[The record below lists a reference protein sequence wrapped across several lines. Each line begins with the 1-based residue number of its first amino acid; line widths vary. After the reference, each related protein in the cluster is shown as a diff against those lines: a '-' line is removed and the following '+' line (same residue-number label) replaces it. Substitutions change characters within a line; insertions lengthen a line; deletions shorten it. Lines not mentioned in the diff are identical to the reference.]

1 MSKRSLASQLM
12 MDLPIA
18 QHLEILEHK
27 YLLVLAAVTFP
38 FPVFLLQLQRFV
50 LMGFLLCL
58 AGCTPSATS
67 SPEKLFDS
75 AQWWMDASG
84 QATLD
89 DVQQVSNWQ
98 ALPEWKSWGFGTESV
113 WTRMQVKAARPD
125 ERTPWVVRVR
135 PPFLDYVTLYDP
147 TTGIVIRSGDAV
159 APDSDGLASINF
171 TLQIPTHTHERTI
184 YLELKSTSARILNV
198 EVLPYGMAQRQN
210 RIQEWLLGLVAA
222 SSIIFTIWA
231 SIQWWNTREKVIC
244 AFAIKQFFA
253 VGWAFFILGFARV
266 AVGPWLP
273 EGVLSTLS
281 SLVLV
286 GVISVTLWFF
296 SVLIEG
302 YRPLP
307 AVLFVIRYL
316 VIAVACLP
324 LLHWLGRT
332 HLMLALANASILL
345 SVTLLTLALLTATP
359 GHSKQPI
366 PLGVLLAYVMA
377 YGVLNAIPP
386 AISLELLEAHSVM
399 LYTNLAHAV
408 LDGVVMFVILQIR
421 ARTLRKEQI
430 QAGLDLQRSQQQAET
445 EKHHRQEQSQLFAM
459 LAHEMKTPLATL
471 RMWMEA
477 GPLKPEV
484 MERAISDMNQVIER
498 CVQTG
503 QLAEQGLKP
512 MAQDLD
518 PEALTRISLQSCREP
533 ERVDFASRASRGSL
547 RADSQMLAIVLG
559 NLLDNACKY
568 GAPNGRIRVMLEP
581 QTIQGRRGWHWSIRN
596 EPGVAGLPDPAQLFR
611 KYYRGTQ
618 ARRLSG
624 SGLGLFLVKS
634 MLDLMKGHI
643 TYAEVSGEVNFSI
656 WLPEQ
661 EY

>member
-1 MSKRSLASQLM
+1 M
-12 MDLPIA
+12 I
-18 QHLEILEHK
+18 
-27 YLLVLAAVTFP
+27 FP
-38 FPVFLLQLQRFV
+38 FPIALVKQWRLVFI
-50 LMGFLLCL
+50 GFLLCL
-58 AGCTPSATS
+58 GGCTPS

-75 AQWWMDASG
+75 AQWWMDVSG
-84 QATLD
+84 LATLK

-98 ALPEWKSWGFGTESV
+98 ALPEWKSWGFGTETV
-113 WTRMQVKAARPD
+113 WIRMQVKAARPD

-147 TTGIVIRSGDAV
+147 AAGLVLRSGDAV
-159 APDSDGLASINF
+159 PPDTDGLASINF
-171 TLQIPTHTHERTI
+171 TLQIPTYDHERTI
-184 YLELKSTSARILNV
+184 YLQIKSTSARMLNV
-198 EVLPYGMAQRQN
+198 EVLPYGEAQRQN
-210 RIQEWLLGLVAA
+210 RMQEWLLGFVA
-222 SSIIFTIWA
+222 SSSAIFAIWA
-231 SIQWWNTREKVIC
+231 LIQWWITRETVIR

-266 AVGPWLP
+266 AIGPWFP
-273 EGVLSTLS
+273 EGWLSTLS

-286 GVISVTLWFF
+286 SVIAITLWFF

-307 AVLFVIRYL
+307 AVLFVIRCL
-316 VIAVACLP
+316 VVAVACLP
-324 LLHWLGRT
+324 LLHWLGLP
-332 HLMLALANASILL
+332 HLMLALANASVLL
-345 SVTLLTLALLTATP
+345 SVTLLIVALLTTP
-359 GHSKQPI
+359 PSKARQPI
-366 PLGVLLAYVMA
+366 PLAVLLVYVMV
-377 YGVLNAIPP
+377 YGILNSIVP
-386 AISLELLEAHSVM
+386 AIHLGLLEANSIM

-421 ARTLRKEQI
+421 ARSLRSEQI
-430 QAGLDLQRSQQQAET
+430 QMGLDLQRSQHQAKT

-484 MERAISDMNQVIER
+484 MARAISDMNQVIER

-512 MAQDLD
+512 MVQNLD
-518 PEALTRISLQSCREP
+518 PEALTSVSIQSCREP
-533 ERVDFASRASRGSL
+533 ERVDFASRATQGRL
-547 RADSQMLAIVLG
+547 RADAQMLAIVLG

-568 GAPNGRIRVMLEP
+568 SAANSRIRVMLEP
-581 QTIQGRRGWHWSIRN
+581 QTVEGRRGWLWSIRN
-596 EPGVAGLPDPAQLFR
+596 EPGVAGLPDPAQLFM
-611 KYYRGTQ
+611 KYYRGAQ

-634 MLDLMKGHI
+634 MLDLMQGHI
-643 TYAEVSGEVNFSI
+643 AYAEVSGEVKFSI

-661 EY
+661 LC

>member
-1 MSKRSLASQLM
+1 MLIPVA
-12 MDLPIA
+12 
-18 QHLEILEHK
+18 
-27 YLLVLAAVTFP
+27 FP
-38 FPVFLLQLQRFV
+38 SPVFSLKVCRLVFI
-50 LMGFLLCL
+50 GFLLCL
-58 AGCTPSATS
+58 GGCTPS

-75 AQWWMDASG
+75 AQWWMDVSG
-84 QATLD
+84 LATLK

-98 ALPEWKSWGFGTESV
+98 ALPEWKSWGFGTETV
-113 WTRMQVKAARPD
+113 WIRMQVKAARPD

-147 TTGIVIRSGDAV
+147 AAGLVLRSGDAV
-159 APDSDGLASINF
+159 PPDTDGLASINF
-171 TLQIPTHTHERTI
+171 TLQIPTYDHERTI
-184 YLELKSTSARILNV
+184 YLQIKSTSARMLNV
-198 EVLPYGMAQRQN
+198 EVLPSGEAQRQN
-210 RIQEWLLGLVAA
+210 RMQEWLLGFVA
-222 SSIIFTIWA
+222 SSSAIFAIWA
-231 SIQWWNTREKVIC
+231 LIQWWITRETVIR

-266 AVGPWLP
+266 AIGPWFP
-273 EGVLSTLS
+273 EGRLSTLS

-286 GVISVTLWFF
+286 SVIAITLWFF

-307 AVLFVIRYL
+307 AVLFVIRC
-316 VIAVACLP
+316 VVVAVACLP

-332 HLMLALANASILL
+332 HWMLALANASILL
-345 SVTLLTLALLTATP
+345 SVTLLTVALMTATP
-359 GHSKQPI
+359 GQARQPI
-366 PLGVLLAYVMA
+366 PLAVLLVYVMA
-377 YGVLNAIPP
+377 YGILNSIPP
-386 AISLELLEAHSVM
+386 AVYLGLLQANSFM
-399 LYTNLAHAV
+399 LFTNLAHAV
-408 LDGVVMFVILQIR
+408 LDGLVMFVILQIR
-421 ARTLRKEQI
+421 ARSLRSEQI
-430 QAGLDLQRSQQQAET
+430 QMGLDLQRSQHQAET

-512 MAQDLD
+512 MVQDLD
-518 PEALTRISLQSCREP
+518 PEALTSVSIQSCREP
-533 ERVDFASRASRGSL
+533 ERVDFASRATQGRL
-547 RADSQMLAIVLG
+547 RADAQMLAIVLG

-568 GAPNGRIRVMLEP
+568 SAANSRIRVMLEP
-581 QTIQGRRGWHWSIRN
+581 QTVEGRRGWLWSIRN
-596 EPGVAGLPDPAQLFR
+596 EPGVAGLPDPAQLFM
-611 KYYRGTQ
+611 KYYRGAQ

-634 MLDLMKGHI
+634 MLDLMQGHI
-643 TYAEVSGEVNFSI
+643 AYAEVSGEVKFSI

-661 EY
+661 LC

>member
-1 MSKRSLASQLM
+1 MLIPVA
-12 MDLPIA
+12 
-18 QHLEILEHK
+18 
-27 YLLVLAAVTFP
+27 FP
-38 FPVFLLQLQRFV
+38 SPVFSLKVCRLVFI
-50 LMGFLLCL
+50 GFLLCL
-58 AGCTPSATS
+58 GGCTPS

-75 AQWWMDASG
+75 AQWWMDVSG
-84 QATLD
+84 LATLK

-98 ALPEWKSWGFGTESV
+98 ALPEWKSWGFGTETV
-113 WTRMQVKAARPD
+113 WIRMQVKAARPD

-147 TTGIVIRSGDAV
+147 AAGLVLRSGDAV
-159 APDSDGLASINF
+159 PPDTDGLASINF
-171 TLQIPTHTHERTI
+171 TLQIPTYDHERTI
-184 YLELKSTSARILNV
+184 YLQIKSTSARMLNV
-198 EVLPYGMAQRQN
+198 EVLPSGEAQRQN
-210 RIQEWLLGLVAA
+210 RMQEWLLGFVA
-222 SSIIFTIWA
+222 SSSAIFAIWA
-231 SIQWWNTREKVIC
+231 LIQWWITRETVIR

-266 AVGPWLP
+266 AIGPWFP
-273 EGVLSTLS
+273 EGRLSTLS

-286 GVISVTLWFF
+286 SVIAITLWFF

-307 AVLFVIRYL
+307 AVLFVIRC
-316 VIAVACLP
+316 VVVAVACLP

-332 HLMLALANASILL
+332 HWMLALANASILL
-345 SVTLLTLALLTATP
+345 SVTLLTVALMTATP
-359 GHSKQPI
+359 GQARQPI
-366 PLGVLLAYVMA
+366 PLAVLLVYVMA
-377 YGVLNAIPP
+377 YGILNSIPP
-386 AISLELLEAHSVM
+386 AVYLGLLQANSFM
-399 LYTNLAHAV
+399 LFTNLAHAV
-408 LDGVVMFVILQIR
+408 LDGLVMFVILQIR
-421 ARTLRKEQI
+421 ARSLRSEQI
-430 QAGLDLQRSQQQAET
+430 QMGLDLQRSQHQAKT

-512 MAQDLD
+512 MVQDLD
-518 PEALTRISLQSCREP
+518 PEALTSVSIQSCREP
-533 ERVDFASRASRGSL
+533 ERVDFASRATQGRL
-547 RADSQMLAIVLG
+547 RADAQMLAIVLG

-568 GAPNGRIRVMLEP
+568 SAANSRIRVMLEP
-581 QTIQGRRGWHWSIRN
+581 QTVEGRRGWLWSIRN
-596 EPGVAGLPDPAQLFR
+596 EPGVAGLPDPAQLFM
-611 KYYRGTQ
+611 KYYRGAQ

-634 MLDLMKGHI
+634 MLDLMQGHI
-643 TYAEVSGEVNFSI
+643 AYAEVSGEVKFSI

-661 EY
+661 LC

>member
-1 MSKRSLASQLM
+1 
-12 MDLPIA
+12 
-18 QHLEILEHK
+18 
-27 YLLVLAAVTFP
+27 VLIPVAFP
-38 FPVFLLQLQRFV
+38 SPVFSLKVCRLVFI
-50 LMGFLLCL
+50 GFLLCL
-58 AGCTPSATS
+58 GGCTPS

-75 AQWWMDASG
+75 AQWWMDVSG
-84 QATLD
+84 LATLK

-98 ALPEWKSWGFGTESV
+98 ALPEWKSWGFGTETV
-113 WTRMQVKAARPD
+113 WIRVQVKAARPD

-147 TTGIVIRSGDAV
+147 AAGLVLRSGDAV
-159 APDSDGLASINF
+159 PPDTDGLASINF
-171 TLQIPTHTHERTI
+171 TLQIPTQTQERTI
-184 YLELKSTSARILNV
+184 YLQIKSTSARMLNV
-198 EVLPYGMAQRQN
+198 EVLPSGEAQRQN
-210 RIQEWLLGLVAA
+210 RMQEWLLGFVA
-222 SSIIFTIWA
+222 SSSAIFAIWA
-231 SIQWWNTREKVIC
+231 LIQWWITRETVIR

-266 AVGPWLP
+266 AIGPWLP
-273 EGVLSTLS
+273 EGWLSTLS

-286 GVISVTLWFF
+286 SVIAITLWFF

-307 AVLFVIRYL
+307 AVLFVIRC
-316 VIAVACLP
+316 VVVAVACLP

-332 HLMLALANASILL
+332 HWMLALANASILL
-345 SVTLLTLALLTATP
+345 SVTLLTVALMTATP
-359 GHSKQPI
+359 GQARQPI
-366 PLGVLLAYVMA
+366 PLAVLLVYVMA
-377 YGVLNAIPP
+377 YGILNSIPP
-386 AISLELLEAHSVM
+386 AVYLGLLQANSFM
-399 LYTNLAHAV
+399 LFTNLAHAV
-408 LDGVVMFVILQIR
+408 LDGLVMFVILQIR
-421 ARTLRKEQI
+421 ARSLRKEQL
-430 QAGLDLQRSQQQAET
+430 QVGLDLQRSQHQAET

-459 LAHEMKTPLATL
+459 MAHEMKTPLATL

-512 MAQDLD
+512 MVQDLD
-518 PEALTRISLQSCREP
+518 PEALTSVSIQSCREP
-533 ERVDFASRASRGSL
+533 ERVDFASRATQGRL
-547 RADSQMLAIVLG
+547 RADAQMLAIVLG

-568 GAPNGRIRVMLEP
+568 SAANSRIRVMLEP
-581 QTIQGRRGWHWSIRN
+581 QTVEGRRGWLWSIRN
-596 EPGVAGLPDPAQLFR
+596 EPGVAGLPDPAQLFM
-611 KYYRGTQ
+611 KYYRGAQ

-634 MLDLMKGHI
+634 MLDLMQGHI
-643 TYAEVSGEVNFSI
+643 AYAEVSGEVKFSI

-661 EY
+661 LC

>member
-1 MSKRSLASQLM
+1 M
-12 MDLPIA
+12 I
-18 QHLEILEHK
+18 
-27 YLLVLAAVTFP
+27 FP
-38 FPVFLLQLQRFV
+38 FPIALVKQWRLVFI
-50 LMGFLLCL
+50 GFLLCL
-58 AGCTPSATS
+58 GGCTPS

-75 AQWWMDASG
+75 AQWWMDVSG
-84 QATLD
+84 LATLK

-98 ALPEWKSWGFGTESV
+98 ALPEWKSWGFGTETV
-113 WTRMQVKAARPD
+113 WIRMQVKAARPD

-147 TTGIVIRSGDAV
+147 AAGLVLRSGDAV
-159 APDSDGLASINF
+159 PPDTDGLASINF
-171 TLQIPTHTHERTI
+171 TLQIPTYDHERTI
-184 YLELKSTSARILNV
+184 YLQIKSTSARMLNV
-198 EVLPYGMAQRQN
+198 EVLPYGEAQRQN
-210 RIQEWLLGLVAA
+210 RMQEWLLGFVA
-222 SSIIFTIWA
+222 SSSAIFAIWA
-231 SIQWWNTREKVIC
+231 LIQWWITRETVIR

-266 AVGPWLP
+266 AIGPWFP
-273 EGVLSTLS
+273 EGWLSTLS

-286 GVISVTLWFF
+286 SVIAITLWFF

-307 AVLFVIRYL
+307 AVLFVIRCL
-316 VIAVACLP
+316 VVAVACLP
-324 LLHWLGRT
+324 LLHWLGLP
-332 HLMLALANASILL
+332 HLMLALANASVLL
-345 SVTLLTLALLTATP
+345 SVTLLIVALLTTP
-359 GHSKQPI
+359 PSKARQPI
-366 PLGVLLAYVMA
+366 PLAVLLVYVMV
-377 YGVLNAIPP
+377 YGILNSIVP
-386 AISLELLEAHSVM
+386 AIHLGLLEANSIM

-421 ARTLRKEQI
+421 ARSLRSEQI
-430 QAGLDLQRSQQQAET
+430 QMGLDLQRSQHQAKT

-512 MAQDLD
+512 MVQNLD
-518 PEALTRISLQSCREP
+518 PEALTSVSIQSCREP
-533 ERVDFASRASRGSL
+533 ERVDFASRATQGRL
-547 RADSQMLAIVLG
+547 RADAQMLAIVLG

-568 GAPNGRIRVMLEP
+568 SAANSRIRVMLEP
-581 QTIQGRRGWHWSIRN
+581 QTVEGRRGWLWSIRN
-596 EPGVAGLPDPAQLFR
+596 EPGVAGLPDPAQLFM
-611 KYYRGTQ
+611 KYYRGAQ

-634 MLDLMKGHI
+634 MLDLMQGHI
-643 TYAEVSGEVNFSI
+643 AYAEVSGEVKFSI

-661 EY
+661 LC

>member
-1 MSKRSLASQLM
+1 MLIPVA
-12 MDLPIA
+12 
-18 QHLEILEHK
+18 
-27 YLLVLAAVTFP
+27 FP
-38 FPVFLLQLQRFV
+38 SPVFSLTVCRRVFI
-50 LMGFLLCL
+50 GFLLCL
-58 AGCTPSATS
+58 GGCTPS

-75 AQWWMDASG
+75 AQWWMDVSG
-84 QATLD
+84 LATLK

-98 ALPEWKSWGFGTESV
+98 ALPEWKSWGFGTETV
-113 WTRMQVKAARPD
+113 WIRVQVKAARPD
-125 ERTPWVVRVR
+125 ERTPWVVQVR

-147 TTGIVIRSGDAV
+147 AAGLVLRSGDAV
-159 APDSDGLASINF
+159 PPDTDGLASINF
-171 TLQIPTHTHERTI
+171 TLQIPTQTQERTI
-184 YLELKSTSARILNV
+184 YLQIKSTSARMLNV
-198 EVLPYGMAQRQN
+198 EVLPSGEAQRQN
-210 RIQEWLLGLVAA
+210 RMQEWLLGFVA
-222 SSIIFTIWA
+222 SSSAIFAIWA
-231 SIQWWNTREKVIC
+231 LIQWWITRETVIR

-266 AVGPWLP
+266 AIGPWLP
-273 EGVLSTLS
+273 EGWLSTLS

-286 GVISVTLWFF
+286 SVIAITLWFF

-307 AVLFVIRYL
+307 AVLFVIRC
-316 VIAVACLP
+316 VVVAVACLP
-324 LLHWLGRT
+324 LLHWLGLP
-332 HLMLALANASILL
+332 HLMLALANASVLL
-345 SVTLLTLALLTATP
+345 SVTLLIVALLTTP
-359 GHSKQPI
+359 PSKARQPI
-366 PLGVLLAYVMA
+366 PLAVLLVYVMV
-377 YGVLNAIPP
+377 YGILNSIVP
-386 AISLELLEAHSVM
+386 AIHLGLLEANSIM

-408 LDGVVMFVILQIR
+408 LDGVVMFVILQTR
-421 ARTLRKEQI
+421 ARSLRSEQI
-430 QAGLDLQRSQQQAET
+430 QVGLDLQRSQHQAET

-512 MAQDLD
+512 MVQDLD
-518 PEALTRISLQSCREP
+518 PEALTSVSIQSCREP
-533 ERVDFASRASRGSL
+533 ERVDFASRATQGRL
-547 RADSQMLAIVLG
+547 RADAQMLAIVLG

-568 GAPNGRIRVMLEP
+568 SAANSRIRVMLEP
-581 QTIQGRRGWHWSIRN
+581 QTVEGRRGWLWSIRN
-596 EPGVAGLPDPAQLFR
+596 EPGVAGLPDPAQLFM
-611 KYYRGTQ
+611 KYYRGAQ

-634 MLDLMKGHI
+634 MLDLMQGHI
-643 TYAEVSGEVNFSI
+643 AYAEVSGEVKFSI

-661 EY
+661 LC